1 MTNHTFS
8 LAWRLFRHETKRGE
22 LTIILLAIILSVA
35 SVLSLSLFSERLK
48 SALTEK
54 SAEFIAADRVLNSN
68 IPVDLTWIEKAQ
80 EMGLNTAHQT
90 YARSMVF
97 ANEQMDLVDLRAAGE
112 GYPLKGTVKVAD
124 APFAQGQ
131 AIHTLPTSG
140 EAWVESQLFQT
151 LSIELGANIEVGDR
165 VFRITKVLTEVPD
178 AGFSVFGGDPK
189 ILISK
194 ADLAATNVEGPGSRI
209 SYSYFFSGDSGDLD
223 DYYQWLEPQLDR
235 EIHNWNSIEDDES
248 GIGRAVGKAG
258 QYFLLAS
265 LLAIVLAAVSI
276 AVAAQRYSMRHYDP
290 VAIMKTLGAPK
301 KMVQQIYLL
310 QILFITA
317 LGITIGVILGFIIQ
331 QLVVAAIAEKVDVS
345 MDVWHWR
352 PLFIAVFTGTVCA
365 VLFSLYPLLKLFS
378 VSPLR
383 VLRRDL
389 GATLSSRLIQF
400 VASGG
405 AVFLLMW
412 AYSQNLK
419 ISAILFVSGIVLVVS
434 LFAVT
439 HGLIWVGRKLGQGKM
454 GAWQLA
460 WARIHRRSMDNS
472 VQLISFAVTIMLL
485 LIVLVMRNDMVQ
497 QWQNQLPQGTPN
509 YFLVNISQ
517 AQQPDLQQHFADNQV
532 DVKKFHPVVRG
543 RFVAVNDEKVR
554 TAISKEDPDAQ
565 QNSRDGLGREA
576 NLTWSSTL
584 QKGSEV
590 VAGKW
595 FGVSNNK
602 DTAAQRPYEV
612 SIEKGIAQ
620 RMQLSLGDKLTFNIG
635 SEIVDVNVTSIRDV
649 NWQSMQPNFF
659 FVIEPRALQSYI
671 PTYIS
676 SFNLPTA
683 RKAEITQLMQPFASV
698 TLIDVDARIQQ
709 LRNIVSQVS
718 MAVEFILILVLA
730 AGALVLIAQVQAS
743 MDERQQELAILRT
756 LGAKGSLIRAS
767 VVFEFVIIGLV
778 AGAMAAAANELSLYM
793 LQTQIFQMPARL
805 HLEYWIIAPLA
816 GALVVGVLG
825 ALGCWRLLSLNT
837 SHLLRQMV

>member
-1 MTNHTFS
+1 MTNHTLS

-54 SAEFIAADRVLNSN
+54 SAEFIAADRVLDSN
-68 IPVDLTWIEKAQ
+68 KPVDLAWIEKAQ
-80 EMGLNTAHQT
+80 QMGLNTAHQT

-97 ANEQMDLVDLRAAGE
+97 ANEQMDLVDLRAADK
-112 GYPLKGTVKVAD
+112 GYPLKGEVKVAEK
-124 APFAQGQ
+124 PFSPGT
-131 AIHTLPTSG
+131 AINQLPNSG
-140 EAWVESQLFQT
+140 EAWLESQLFQT
-151 LSIELGANIEVGDR
+151 LAINIGDSIEVGDKIFK
-165 VFRITKVLTEVPD
+165 VSKVLTEVPD

-189 ILISK
+189 VLISK
-194 ADLAATNVEGPGSRI
+194 VDLAATNVEGPGSRVN
-209 SYSYFFSGDSGDLD
+209 YSYFFTGEGDVLD
-223 DYYQWLEPQLDR
+223 EYYDWLEPQLDR
-235 EIHNWNSIEDDES
+235 ELHDWDSIEDDES
-248 GIGRAVGKAG
+248 GIGRAVGRAG
-258 QYFLLAS
+258 KYFLLAS

-310 QILFITA
+310 QILFITI
-317 LGITIGVILGFIIQ
+317 LGLLIGVVLGFLIQ
-331 QLVVAAIAEKVDVS
+331 QLVVAAIADKVDVS
-345 MDVWHWR
+345 IDVWHWK
-352 PLFIAVFTGTVCA
+352 PLIIAIFTGSVCA
-365 VLFSLYPLLKLFS
+365 ILFSLYPLMKLFS

-389 GATLSSRLIQF
+389 GANLSSRLIQF

-405 AVFLLMW
+405 AIFLLMW
-412 AYSQNLK
+412 AYSQN
-419 ISAILFVSGIVLVVS
+419 IEVSAILFVSGIILVIS
-434 LFAVT
+434 LLAMTF
-439 HGLIWVGRKLGQGKM
+439 GLIWVGRKLGQGKM

-460 WARIHRRSMDNS
+460 WARIHRRAMDNS

-517 AQQPDLQQHFADNQV
+517 AQQPNLQQHFADNQV
-532 DVKKFHPVVRG
+532 VIEKFYPVVRG

-554 TAISKEDPDAQ
+554 TAVSKEDPDEQ
-565 QNSRDGLGREA
+565 TRGRDGLGREA
-576 NLTWSSTL
+576 NLTWSNTL
-584 QKGSEV
+584 QKGTEV
-590 VAGKW
+590 VKGKW
-595 FGVSNNK
+595 LGDND
-602 DTAAQRPYEV
+602 DTDTVAERPYEV
-612 SIEKGIAQ
+612 SIEQGIAE
-620 RMQLSLGDKLTFNIG
+620 RMDLSLGDKLTFNIG
-635 SEIVDVNVTSIRDV
+635 SEIVDLEVTSIRNV

-659 FVIEPRALQSYI
+659 FVIEPRALKSFI

-676 SFNLPTA
+676 SFNLPTE
-683 RKAEITQLMQPFASV
+683 RKADITELMKPFANV
-698 TLIDVDARIQQ
+698 TLIDVDARINQ
-709 LRNIVSQVS
+709 LRNIVDQVS
-718 MAVEFILILVLA
+718 LAVEFILVLVLA

-756 LGAKGSLIRAS
+756 LGAKGTLIRAS
-767 VVFEFVIIGLV
+767 VVFEFIIIGVV
-778 AGAMAAAANELSLYM
+778 AGAMAAAATEFSLYM
-793 LQTQIFQMPARL
+793 LQTQIFEMPANW
-805 HLEYWIIAPLA
+805 HLEYWFIAPIV

>member
-1 MTNHTFS
+1 MTNHTLS

-54 SAEFIAADRVLNSN
+54 SAEFIAADRVLESN
-68 IPVDLTWIEKAQ
+68 NPVDMAWIEKAK

-97 ANEQMDLVDLRAAGE
+97 SNEKMDLVDLRAADQ

-124 APFAQGQ
+124 KPFEQGIAVSQ
-131 AIHTLPTSG
+131 LPGSG
-140 EAWVESQLFQT
+140 EAWIESQLFQT
-151 LSIELGANIEVGDR
+151 LDIKLGDNIEVGDKIFK
-165 VFRITKVLTEVPD
+165 VSKVLAEVPD
-178 AGFSVFGGDPK
+178 AGFNVFGGDPK

-194 ADLAATNVEGPGSRI
+194 LDLAATNVEGPGSRI
-209 SYSYFFSGDSGDLD
+209 NYSYFFTGDSGILD
-223 DYYQWLEPQLDR
+223 DYYEWLEPQLDR
-235 EIHNWNSIEDDES
+235 ELHDWDSIEDDES
-248 GIGRAVGKAG
+248 GIGRAVGRAG
-258 QYFLLAS
+258 KYFLLAS

-290 VAIMKTLGAPK
+290 VAIMKTLGAHK

-310 QILFITA
+310 QILFITT
-317 LGITIGVILGFIIQ
+317 LGIAIGVVIGLLIQ
-331 QLVVAAIAEKVDVS
+331 HLVAAAIAEKVDVS

-352 PLFIAVFTGTVCA
+352 PLIIAIFTGTVCA
-365 VLFSLYPLLKLFS
+365 VLFSLYPLMKLFS

-389 GATLSSRLIQF
+389 GANLSSRLIQF

-405 AVFLLMW
+405 AIFLLMW

-419 ISAILFVSGIVLVVS
+419 VSAILFVSGIILVVS
-434 LFAVT
+434 LLGVT
-439 HGLIWVGRKLGQGKM
+439 YGLIWIGRKLGQGKM

-460 WARIHRRSMDNS
+460 WARIHRRAMDNS

-517 AQQPDLQQHFADNQV
+517 EQQPKLQQHFTSNQV
-532 DVKKFHPVVRG
+532 VIDKFYPVVRG

-554 TAISKEDPDAQ
+554 TAVSKEDPDE
-565 QNSRDGLGREA
+565 QNRGRRGLGREA
-576 NLTWSSTL
+576 NLTWSNTL

-590 VAGKW
+590 VEGKW
-595 FGVSNNK
+595 LGENDDS
-602 DTAAQRPYEV
+602 DTAAERPFEV
-612 SIEKGIAQ
+612 SIEEGIAE
-620 RMQLSLGDKLTFNIG
+620 RMRLSMGDKLTFNIG
-635 SEIVDVNVTSIRDV
+635 SEIVDLKVTSIRNV

-659 FVIEPRALQSYI
+659 FIIEPRALKSFI

-676 SFNLPTA
+676 SFNLPSE
-683 RKAEITQLMQPFASV
+683 RKADITQLMQPFANV
-698 TLIDVDARIQQ
+698 TLIDVDARINQ
-709 LRNIVSQVS
+709 LRSIVDQVS
-718 MAVEFILILVLA
+718 LAVEFILILVLA
-730 AGALVLIAQVQAS
+730 AGALVLIAQVQSS

-756 LGAKGSLIRAS
+756 LGAKGRLIRAS
-767 VVFEFVIIGLV
+767 VVFEFIIIGVV
-778 AGAMAAAANELSLYM
+778 AGAMAAAATELTLYM
-793 LQTQIFQMPARL
+793 LQTEIFQMPASW
-805 HLEYWIIAPLA
+805 HLQYWVIAPLA
-816 GALVVGVLG
+816 GALVVGILG